1 MILDLRTVKR
11 TDYNLS
17 WQHADTIA
25 RFNKVIDKKYDV
37 GSAEMLYKL
46 SKISYKKQFWDFC
59 NRNHY
64 QIVVDQ
70 IEYEKEW
77 LSNMPESAFEE
88 PLNYGDATM
97 RHSTQE

>member
-17 WQHADTIA
+17 WQYPDTIA

-59 NRNHY
+59 NRNHLK
-64 QIVVDQ
+64 IVVDQ
-70 IEYEKEW
+70 LEYEQEW

-97 RHSTQE
+97 RHST

>member
-1 MILDLRTVKR
+1 MILDLRNVKR

-17 WQHADTIA
+17 WQNPDTIA

-59 NRNHY
+59 NRNHLK
-64 QIVVDQ
+64 IVVDQ
-70 IEYEKEW
+70 LEYEQEW

-97 RHSTQE
+97 RHST

>member
-1 MILDLRTVKR
+1 MIVDLRNIKR

-17 WQHADTIA
+17 WQYPDTIA
-25 RFNKVIDKKYDV
+25 RFNKVIDKKYDI
-37 GSAEMLYKL
+37 GSAELLYKL

-59 NRNHY
+59 NRNHLK
-64 QIVVDQ
+64 IVVDQ
-70 IEYEKEW
+70 LEYEQEW

-97 RHSTQE
+97 RHSK

>member
-1 MILDLRTVKR
+1 MIVDLRNVKR

-77 LSNMPESAFEE
+77 LSNMPENAFEE

-97 RHSTQE
+97 RHST

>member
-1 MILDLRTVKR
+1 MILDLRNVKR

-17 WQHADTIA
+17 WQYPDTIA

-59 NRNHY
+59 NRNHLK
-64 QIVVDQ
+64 IVVDQ
-70 IEYEKEW
+70 LEYEKEW

-97 RHSTQE
+97 RHST

>member
-1 MILDLRTVKR
+1 MILDLRNVKR
-11 TDYNLS
+11 TDYHLS
-17 WQHADTIA
+17 WQNADTIK
-25 RFNKVIDKKYDV
+25 RFNKVIDKKYDL

-59 NRNHY
+59 SRNHLK
-64 QIVVDQ
+64 IVVDQ

-97 RHSTQE
+97 RHST

>member
-1 MILDLRTVKR
+1 VILDLRAIKR
-11 TDYNLS
+11 TDYHLS
-17 WQHADTIA
+17 WQHAETIQK
-25 RFNKVIDKKYDV
+25 FNRVIDKKYDV

-46 SKISYKKQFWDFC
+46 SKISYKKQYWDFC
-59 NRNHY
+59 SRNHY
-64 QIVVDQ
+64 KIVVDQ

-97 RHSTQE
+97 RHSN